1 MKNKNKLII
10 LLLILLVF
18 TTGCTKQ
25 LKDDNK
31 KVVKNPNTG
40 QTLPANILCAP
51 TDKENIK
58 LYNET
63 KEKLEKK
70 YKKQLEKKEITK
82 TQYNKKIKK
91 ITDIS
96 KLEKCKKFT
105 PMSNG
110 YEGLWT
116 TFFVKTLSWVLI
128 QIGALVGNYGLG
140 IILTTLLIRLVLY
153 PLTLKTAKQSEV
165 LAKAKPEL
173 DKLEKK
179 YAGKNDQE
187 SMMKKS
193 QEMMIIYK
201 KYNIN
206 PLSGCIFA
214 FLQIPLFLAF
224 FEAMNRLP
232 ILFEDEFIFKLAMTP
247 ITGIQHHNYLYLLLP
262 TLVALTTYFSF
273 KLNKTATAGAGDQA
287 KQMNTMMTVMTIMII
302 FMSFTMSTAIIFYW
316 ITNSTFTIIQ
326 NLLVKRSMKK

>member
-1 MKNKNKLII
+1 MKNKNKIII

-25 LKDDNK
+25 LKNTDG
-31 KVVKNPNTG
+31 KVVKNPETG
-40 QTLPANILCAP
+40 QALPSNILCAP

-63 KEKLEKK
+63 KEKYEKK
-70 YKKQLEKKEITK
+70 YQKQLEKKEITK

-91 ITDIS
+91 LTDIS
-96 KLEKCKKFT
+96 KLEKCDKFT

-116 TFFVKTLSWVLI
+116 TFFVKSLSWVLVK
-128 QIGALVGNYGLG
+128 IGSLVGNYGLG
-140 IILTTLLIRLVLY
+140 IIITTLLIRLLLY
-153 PLTLKTAKQSEV
+153 PLTLKTARQSEV
-165 LAKAKPEL
+165 LAQAKPEL

-193 QEMMIIYK
+193 QEMMVIYK

-206 PLSGCIFA
+206 PLSGCLFA

-224 FEAMNRLP
+224 FEALNRLP
-232 ILFEDEFIFKLAMTP
+232 ILFEDEFIFRMAMTP
-247 ITGIQHHNYLYLLLP
+247 IAGMQHNNFLYLILP
-262 TLVALTTYFSF
+262 ALVALTTYFSF
-273 KLNKTATAGAGDQA
+273 KLNKTASSGAGDQA

-326 NLLVKRSMKK
+326 NLLVKRSTK

>member
-1 MKNKNKLII
+1 MKNKNKLVV
-10 LLLILLVF
+10 LLLIILVL

-25 LKDDNK
+25 LKNVDG
-31 KVVKNPNTG
+31 KVVKNPETG
-40 QTLPANILCAP
+40 QSLPSNILCAP

-63 KEKLEKK
+63 RDAKIKK
-70 YKKQLEKKEITK
+70 YKKQLDSKKITK
-82 TQYNKKIKK
+82 TQYKKNVKK
-91 ITDIS
+91 LTDIS
-96 KLEKCKKFT
+96 KLEKCNKFT

-128 QIGALVGNYGLG
+128 KIGALVGNYGLG

-179 YAGKNDQE
+179 YAGKTDQE

-201 KYNIN
+201 KYNVN

-232 ILFEDEFIFKLAMTP
+232 ILFEDEFIFKMAMTP
-247 ITGIQHHNYLYLLLP
+247 IAGMQHNNFLYLLLP

-273 KLNKTATAGAGDQA
+273 KLNKTASTGTGDQA

>member
-25 LKDDNK
+25 LKNEK
-31 KVVKNPNTG
+31 GKTVKNPTTG
-40 QTLPANILCAP
+40 QTLPSNILCAP
-51 TDKENIK
+51 TDEENIK

-70 YKKQLEKKEITK
+70 YKKQLDNKEITK
-82 TQYNKKIKK
+82 SQYNKKVKK

-232 ILFEDEFIFKLAMTP
+232 ILFEDEFIFKMAMTP
-247 ITGIQHHNYLYLLLP
+247 INAMQHENYLYLILP

-273 KLNKTATAGAGDQA
+273 KLNKTANMSGGDQA
-287 KQMNTMMTVMTIMII
+287 KQMNSMMTVMTIMII

-326 NLLVKRSMKK
+326 NLLVKRSVK